1 MRIKEKLRIN
11 IFELNKLIDSNN
23 KNKEKNL
30 IKINL
35 DNNYN
40 TNSKLNSEDDDDDIT
55 EFEEKYYFDEHKIT
69 LKEKLSFI
77 NYIIIGI
84 IISFHSIH
92 FILSEYVSDI
102 NILILFNILVF
113 YMSLPFFYNCSF

>member
-1 MRIKEKLRIN
+1 MRIKETLRIN

-30 IKINL
+30 IKIDL

-102 NILILFNILVF
+102 NFLILFNIL
-113 YMSLPFFYNCSF
+113 